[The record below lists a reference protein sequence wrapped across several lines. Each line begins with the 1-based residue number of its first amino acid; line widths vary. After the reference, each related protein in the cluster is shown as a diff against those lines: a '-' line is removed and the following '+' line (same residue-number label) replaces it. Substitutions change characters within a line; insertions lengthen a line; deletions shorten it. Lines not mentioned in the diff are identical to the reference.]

1 MDEVWKD
8 IKGFEG
14 LYQVSN
20 LGNVKRLRHGDY
32 KCVQGY
38 HVFPEKLK
46 VLSFDKKGYLQ
57 VGLSKNN
64 KQTMRRVHRLVAEAF
79 IPNPNEYPMINH
91 KDENKTNNNV
101 NNLEWCD
108 ARYNV
113 IYSLNRKRAYKERT
127 DADSN

>member
-1 MDEVWKD
+1 MKEIWKD
-8 IKGFEG
+8 IEGYEG

-38 HVFPEKLK
+38 RVFPERLK
-46 VLSFDKKGYLQ
+46 ILSFDKKGYLQ

-91 KDENKTNNNV
+91 KDENKANNNV

-113 IYSLNRKRAYKERT
+113 IYSLNRKRTGKGDT
-127 DADSN
+127 DAVN